1 MNMEAEIEL
10 RVPRIKK
17 HLRLSEVG
25 IGKERPCSRDSK
37 KAWPRQHLDFG
48 LRASRTLGD

>member
-10 RVPRIKK
+10 RLPRARK

-25 IGKERPCSRDSK
+25 IGKERSRSRDSK
-37 KAWPRQHLDFG
+37 KAWPSQHLDFG
-48 LRASRTLGD
+48 LLASRTLGE